1 MSSSSSRLF
10 LLVALCLAS
19 FAAAA
24 QDYAG
29 KWLARNSAG
38 TEITLTLR
46 QDGPGGFSGT
56 LEGSGHTFDVAGEI
70 RADGIFGLVTSE
82 QALVH
87 LAGRINE
94 GLLYVVLLQPGPD
107 GAPDDQTRRVI
118 RFSRSSP

>member
-1 MSSSSSRLF
+1 MNFSSSSLF
-10 LLVALCLAS
+10 LGLALWLAS
-19 FAAAA
+19 GAALA

-29 KWLARNSAG
+29 RWQARNSAG

-56 LEGSGHTFDVAGEI
+56 LEGSGHRFDVEGEI

-87 LAGRINE
+87 LAGRITD
-94 GLLYVVLLQPGPD
+94 GTLYVVLLQPGPN
-107 GAPDDQTRRVI
+107 GEPDDKTRRVI